1 MQINK
6 KTKNTK
12 KSFFSTKTY
21 ERDKYFK
28 EYYDLIN
35 SFIVKERIK
44 NILDIGCAS
53 GFFFNYLTKD
63 IKCVGLDI
71 NKSLIIKANKE
82 NSNKNIIFKQID
94 LFGKHAKIGPMIT
107 KHKLGGFDLVTI
119 LGTLGLLPD
128 YIQAISRIAQL
139 KPKKIIIHTLLNSH
153 LDLKINYKI
162 NLQDKERMAYN
173 IPSIKNISKL
183 FKKFNYETR
192 FIPYIVK
199 KTLNKNKKEPF
210 RNHHIKLK
218 NGKKILTNA
227 MGMIHTEFLIIA
239 SLK

>member
-1 MQINK
+1 MPINK

-12 KSFFSTKTY
+12 KSFFSIKAY
-21 ERDKYFK
+21 ERGKYFK

-35 SFIVKERIK
+35 SFIVKERITS
-44 NILDIGCAS
+44 ILDIGCAS
-53 GFFFNYLTKD
+53 GFFFNYLTRD

-94 LFGKHAKIGPMIT
+94 LFGKHTKIGPMIT

-139 KPKKIIIHTLLNSH
+139 KPILAPQLVVC
-153 LDLKINYKI
+153 
-162 NLQDKERMAYN
+162 
-173 IPSIKNISKL
+173 IS
-183 FKKFNYETR
+183 
-192 FIPYIVK
+192 
-199 KTLNKNKKEPF
+199 
-210 RNHHIKLK
+210 
-218 NGKKILTNA
+218 
-227 MGMIHTEFLIIA
+227 
-239 SLK
+239 